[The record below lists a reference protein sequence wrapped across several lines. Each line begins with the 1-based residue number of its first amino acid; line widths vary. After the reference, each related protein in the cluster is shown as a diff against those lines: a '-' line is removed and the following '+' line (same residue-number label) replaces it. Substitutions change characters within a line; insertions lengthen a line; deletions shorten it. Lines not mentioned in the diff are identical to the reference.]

1 MAKTKVFWTP
11 QEESRVFEQ
20 IQQLENSGRALI
32 PVQRNFE
39 HAQIS
44 VLDKSRWRSWSS
56 SGSASAGMK
65 RYRLWL
71 EGGVKALE
79 RPARTKHTKHTA
91 RTAEAP
97 APVLTADP
105 SGPKYSAAEMR
116 SRALV
121 DQYVAGT
128 LPGSP
133 AEAARL
139 EARKELMGTITIDGL
154 LSELVARAAVQA
166 LVPMTADLR
175 SSLVEVLVYQKSEIA
190 QMLADHKS
198 VIEGML
204 EDNYVRLTNFWNSPV
219 VNESKQTSPV
229 EVTQPQAPVADPIIV
244 SPVGQLKDQVQS
256 VLEKVA
262 AQLPAKPT
270 KPRVYVAGA
279 KPWVKQLSER
289 MQHVDI
295 ICGDDK
301 NPRNI
306 GTFDLVITTRF
317 IDHSA
322 AGNLKHNHANY
333 VHVPKGGITRVEA
346 TINNWLRMNRKA

>member
-1 MAKTKVFWTP
+1 MTKKTKVFWTL
-11 QEESRVFEQ
+11 EEEDLVCKQYELMVKTNNLKDSIAASWHFAQQMLKPDRRKSLSNTQ
-20 IQQLENSGRALI
+20 LQLERFHAWQKDGIKALI
-32 PVQRNFE
+32 RERKPRK
-39 HAQIS
+39 
-44 VLDKSRWRSWSS
+44 DK
-56 SGSASAGMK
+56 
-65 RYRLWL
+65 
-71 EGGVKALE
+71 
-79 RPARTKHTKHTA
+79 P
-91 RTAEAP
+91 RTAAKARQAP
-97 APVLTADP
+97 GPVNVLT
-105 SGPKYSAAEMR
+105 GQSAQEALAPPNMKTVT
-116 SRALV
+116 LV

-133 AEAARL
+133 AEVARL

-166 LVPMTADLR
+166 LVPMTAEMKGALI
-175 SSLVEVLVYQKSEIA
+175 EVVNEFA

-204 EDNYVRLTNFWNSPV
+204 EDNYVKLTNFWNSPV
-219 VNESKQTSPV
+219 NEPKQAAPV
-229 EVTQPQAPVADPIIV
+229 EVAKPPVVSTPIV
-244 SPVGQLKDQVQS
+244 VTPVDQLKNHVQT
-256 VLEKVA
+256 VLEKIA
-262 AQLPAKPT
+262 AQVPAKPA